1 MRSTP
6 LYVFA
11 RALAAWVTYPFAP
24 YTVKGRDLFPE
35 EGRVVVCCNHMA
47 NSDPVRLSCSQRRQ
61 IYYMAKAE
69 LFQFKPFGFIL
80 KKLGAFPV
88 QRGKGDVEAIDT
100 AAELLRDDCAV
111 GVFIEGTRSKNG
123 EFGKPKAG
131 AVMLAYNNH
140 APILPVC
147 IPPIGS
153 KRPRLF
159 HRAVVSFGELIPVEE
174 LGIHEGSGVEFRN
187 ASRLVMDKIRA
198 LRERDLRELEE
209 KDASNHI

>member
-1 MRSTP
+1 
-6 LYVFA
+6 
-11 RALAAWVTYPFAP
+11 
-24 YTVKGRDLFPE
+24 
-35 EGRVVVCCNHMA
+35 MA

-147 IPPIGS
+147 ITPIGS

-159 HRAVVSFGELIPVEE
+159 HRAVVSFGELIPFEE

-209 KDASNHI
+209 KVLLFHEQDTISGRKAILRLKLIVMKSFTA

>member
-1 MRSTP
+1 MWSS
-6 LYVFA
+6 V
-11 RALAAWVTYPFAP
+11 VTIWPIR
-24 YTVKGRDLFPE
+24 T
-35 EGRVVVCCNHMA
+35 
-47 NSDPVRLSCSQRRQ
+47 VRLSCSQRRQ

-131 AVMLAYNNH
+131 AAMLAYNNH

-147 IPPIGS
+147 ITPIGS

-159 HRAVVSFGELIPVEE
+159 HRAVVSFGELIPFEE

>member
-1 MRSTP
+1 MWSSVVTIWPIRTP
-6 LYVFA
+6 CAYLVPSADRFIT
-11 RALAAWVTYPFAP
+11 W
-24 YTVKGRDLFPE
+24 
-35 EGRVVVCCNHMA
+35 
-47 NSDPVRLSCSQRRQ
+47 QRRNF
-61 IYYMAKAE
+61 
-69 LFQFKPFGFIL
+69 FQFKPFGFIL

-147 IPPIGS
+147 ITPIGS

-159 HRAVVSFGELIPVEE
+159 HRAVVSFGELIPFEE

>member
-35 EGRVVVCCNHMA
+35 EGRVVVC
-47 NSDPVRLSCSQRRQ
+47 
-61 IYYMAKAE
+61 YMAKAE

-147 IPPIGS
+147 ITPIGS

-159 HRAVVSFGELIPVEE
+159 HCAVVSFGELIPFEE